1 MSGNIE
7 KLREDLWPN
16 VSGIAASFDRFNFLV
31 YESESND
38 EAQLRERLS
47 QIEDSAEQNHAR
59 TVAAH
64 GEFERWMEEERNQ
77 SAERL
82 AEWKQK
88 RQSGQLHARADRCER
103 CAAVAVEIV
112 LLAMDQAEMTI
123 VRALLAREEA
133 ISVQIQR
140 GGRSGP

>member
-1 MSGNIE
+1 MNGNIE
-7 KLREDLWPN
+7 KLREDLWLN
-16 VSGIAASFDRFNFLV
+16 VSGIAASFDRFNFLI

-38 EAQLRERLS
+38 EAQLRERLG
-47 QIEDSAEQNHAR
+47 QIEDGAEQNRAR
-59 TVAAH
+59 TIAAH
-64 GEFERWMEEERNQ
+64 SEFERWMDEERNE

-103 CAAVAVEIV
+103 CAAVAVEIA
-112 LLAMDQAEMTI
+112 LLAMDQAEMII
-123 VRALLAREEA
+123 VRALLARTEA

-140 GGRSGP
+140 GDKAGT